1 MRSLLALV
9 LMIAAAPFGGGCGGC
24 GDDDGAGADGG
35 GFTLVHRTPAPDD
48 DNVWVYDPIVLEF
61 SHPLDPESVSDQS
74 IALEAAGSPVA
85 HETALSEDGTTVTLT
100 VSEPPATPVAVT
112 VAVGTDVLDDQ
123 GTAFA
128 GESWS
133 FTLPVWQHPVAA
145 GAIGDGQ
152 RPQLALGPGGA
163 AIVGRI
169 DPDGGVSVQELDGQ
183 SWVELGAIAG
193 QSGSLRL
200 AGSGDAVAAA
210 YLGDSGV
217 AVAHL
222 AGGDWQLLGTIPLTG
237 VDAVPVFDLAVASD
251 GNPMVAVSTGA
262 AVQVSR
268 WNGSSFDAEAPLDA
282 VATVVDLALAAD
294 EEKAVVA
301 LVSGAGALRTFR
313 RTADGWEELA
323 GGVDFAQA
331 QQPDVVAAAGAIAVS
346 WQKDDAAELATRHAY
361 AARWDGAT
369 WRRFA
374 HAADLDIQSDAVA
387 TSIGLDGE
395 QATMAW
401 TEGDRTSSKVYAA
414 RAATG
419 DESWTFLDS
428 ALNGDP
434 AADAALPVLVVD
446 GRGNPMVAFNQD
458 GEVVLARWNGSPT
471 LRAGLE
477 ERLPAG
483 DCAIP
488 EDLVPA
494 DLAGTGCYADVAGH
508 RLVPQL
514 IPFEINS
521 PLWSDGALKR
531 RFLLIPDGES
541 IGFAAAGA
549 LTMPVGTLLVKEFW
563 LEGVAGDPTSR
574 FPVETRFLVKRC
586 EEGDCIEPWQGYSYR
601 WNEEGSEADLID
613 PGSADERTVWKVM
626 NEAGTEVDHTHIYPA
641 RLNCT
646 RCHNAVAGRV
656 LGLQAIQLDRP
667 VDYGGIIADQLD
679 TLTAIGVLGGSSS
692 TEDLP
697 RLPSSLDPSYDLES
711 RSRAYYHTNCSH
723 CHRPAG
729 ERPTIDF
736 RFQTP
741 LAADNI
747 CDKMTPGDGT
757 GSLLYT
763 RDATRGAGQMPPLA
777 TDVAD
782 SYQLATTDAW
792 IDDIGTCP
800 H

>member
-9 LMIAAAPFGGGCGGC
+9 LVIAAAPFGGGCGGC

-100 VSEPPATPVAVT
+100 VCEPPAPPVAVT

-128 GESWS
+128 GETWS

-152 RPQLALGPGGA
+152 RPQLALGPDGA

-282 VATVVDLALAAD
+282 VATVVDRALAAD
-294 EEKAVVA
+294 AEKAVVA
-301 LVSGAGALRTFR
+301 RVSGAAARRTFR

-574 FPVETRFLVKRC
+574 FRVETRFLVKRC

>member
-9 LMIAAAPFGGGCGGC
+9 LVIAAAPFGGGCGGC
-24 GDDDGAGADGG
+24 GDDDGASADGG
-35 GFTLVHRTPAPDD
+35 GFTLVRRTPAPDD

-112 VAVGTDVLDDQ
+112 VAVGTDVLDDE

-169 DPDGGVSVQELDGQ
+169 DPDGVVSVQELDGQ

-217 AVAHL
+217 AVARL

-323 GGVDFAQA
+323 GGVDFTQA

-346 WQKDDAAELATRHAY
+346 RQKDDAADLATRHAY

-369 WRRFA
+369 WLRFA

-434 AADAALPVLVVD
+434 AVDAALPVLVVD

-471 LRAGLE
+471 LRPGLT
-477 ERLPAG
+477 ERPPAG

-488 EDLVPA
+488 EDGPPA
-494 DLAGTGCYADVAGH
+494 TLAETGCYADVAGH
-508 RLVPQL
+508 QLVAGL

-531 RFLLIPDGES
+531 RFLLVPDGAS
-541 IGFAAAGA
+541 IGWTDAGA
-549 LTMPVGTLLVKEFW
+549 LTIPVGTVLVKEFW
-563 LEGVAGDPTSR
+563 LERVANDPTSR

-679 TLTAIGVLGGSSS
+679 TLTGIGVLTGSNS
-692 TEDLP
+692 TEDLA

-777 TDVAD
+777 TDVPD
-782 SYQLATTDAW
+782 GYQLATTDAW